1 MVGRPILRAEESVSD
16 AVELKEVMCGDEA
29 AAARASLDIKYPVEN
44 GIVKNWDDM
53 EHLWNYTFYEKL
65 AVSYHFL
72 LVYMCDRIRFLSV
85 SITHP
90 SMLLPL

>member
-65 AVSYHFL
+65 AVSN
-72 LVYMCDRIRFLSV
+72 RQLSIL
-85 SITHP
+85 SPAHSLSHSLSFTCRNN
-90 SMLLPL
+90 